1 MVWGREKCNRQIII
15 QTSKIQTNFFSFL
28 FLFSFLF
35 IFAKSEK
42 ASSFKRK
49 TRLWPTIV
57 QAIHAFSVKVQK
69 LVNKLT
75 LFLPSH
81 LGFTVGC
88 MSVRVVLNTHNAQLP
103 KVHRK

>member
-1 MVWGREKCNRQIII
+1 MI
-15 QTSKIQTNFFSFL
+15 QRTKIHIENVVFPPNL
-28 FLFSFLF
+28 RRLVPLN
-35 IFAKSEK
+35 
-42 ASSFKRK
+42 RK

-57 QAIHAFSVKVQK
+57 QAIHTFSVKVHK

-75 LFLPSH
+75 LFLPSY

-88 MSVRVVLNTHNAQLP
+88 MSVRVVLITQNAQLP